1 MLHGSDAS
9 WETFRRSAEVRRD
22 DTYEVLS
29 QHFSAGGGPFGGYHR
44 SCYQTYTNKTL
55 LARLQ
60 RDESKAESE
69 NKKAGFDL
77 VTGQAGA
84 GAAQIAQSAMSCLG
98 CSASLTDETMMNP
111 LELFTCYL
119 YGKPAESSIDEVR
132 YQLFCTKPTESSN
145 LPPCSNTLRQHMH
158 HASTYLAHCPCG
170 RFRSTSESR
179 WQRVVPR

>member
-22 DTYEVLS
+22 AGYEVLS

-60 RDESKAESE
+60 RDESKAELE

-77 VTGQAGA
+77 VTGQAVA

-98 CSASLTDETMMNP
+98 CNASLTDETVINL

-132 YQLFCTKPTESSN
+132 
-145 LPPCSNTLRQHMH
+145 
-158 HASTYLAHCPCG
+158 
-170 RFRSTSESR
+170 
-179 WQRVVPR
+179 

>member
-1 MLHGSDAS
+1 M
-9 WETFRRSAEVRRD
+9 
-22 DTYEVLS
+22 LS

-84 GAAQIAQSAMSCLG
+84 GAAHSQQCPVLAAVHL
-98 CSASLTDETMMNP
+98 
-111 LELFTCYL
+111 
-119 YGKPAESSIDEVR
+119 
-132 YQLFCTKPTESSN
+132 
-145 LPPCSNTLRQHMH
+145 LRTRQ
-158 HASTYLAHCPCG
+158 
-170 RFRSTSESR
+170 
-179 WQRVVPR
+179 

>member
-1 MLHGSDAS
+1 MDMPS
-9 WETFRRSAEVRRD
+9 RD
-22 DTYEVLS
+22 DAYEVLS

-60 RDESKAESE
+60 RDESKAEPE

-77 VTGQAGA
+77 VTGQAVP

-98 CSASLTDETMMNP
+98 CGASLTDETMMNL

-119 YGKPAESSIDEVR
+119 YGKPAES
-132 YQLFCTKPTESSN
+132 P
-145 LPPCSNTLRQHMH
+145 
-158 HASTYLAHCPCG
+158 A
-170 RFRSTSESR
+170 
-179 WQRVVPR
+179 